1 MNGYLGKRHI
11 WKRVDDNNYNYDYIS
26 TINEQP
32 EINDGVCDVEFYGDS
47 ATDYNGGYASDGNK
61 VIAVFNETVT
71 NFNFPRY
78 HYVNMPL
85 TIEAKSACEFGIS
98 RYNDNLGNDE
108 PFTSSNF
115 YYRTS
120 TNGSWIPYT
129 STNNISLNRGDILQF
144 KGDFTDHEYNMKFN
158 ISESDCIKIYGN
170 PLSILD
176 SENYATLDHFPNG
189 DSDVLYISF
198 DLFNNFNISFGYN
211 IDNYPYVSFPFDV
224 SNVFGGNLPG

>member
-11 WKRVDDNNYNYDYIS
+11 WKKVDDNHYIS

-32 EINDGVCDVEFYGDS
+32 EINDGVCEVLFNDYS
-47 ATDYNGGYASDGNK
+47 ATDYNGGVASNSDK
-61 VIAVFNETVT
+61 VITVFDETVS
-71 NFNFPRY
+71 NFNILRY

-85 TIEAKSACEFGIS
+85 TIEAKRACEFSIS
-98 RYNDNLGNDE
+98 RWNDNLDSNE

-120 TNGSWIPYT
+120 TSGNWVPYT
-129 STNNISLNRGDILQF
+129 STNTISLNKGDILQF
-144 KGDFTDHEYNMKFN
+144 KGDFTDHEYNMEFHTSKSN
-158 ISESDCIKIYGN
+158 CIKIYGN

-189 DSDVLYISF
+189 DDDVGFISF
-198 DLFNNFNISFGYN
+198 HLFDHCGITFGYD

-224 SNVFGGNLPG
+224 SNVFGGNLPV